1 MLITTITVLVVILT
15 YSYLAKR
22 LWKINFFLP
31 ISILLQV
38 VLFIG
43 FAVLWV
49 LLQRYGF
56 IQISLPSE
64 Y

>member
-1 MLITTITVLVVILT
+1 MLITMITVLVILT
-15 YSYLAKR
+15 YSNLAKR